1 MIHLATCEKRKG
13 ELPFCFTTLKYIQFS
28 SVKTLAFH
36 FGCIRCIYLRRNE
49 CGYVVP
55 VQAQTV
61 IYRYL

>member
-1 MIHLATCEKRKG
+1 MIHLATCKERKG
-13 ELPFCFTTLKYIQFS
+13 ELPFYSTTLKSVLFS

-36 FGCIRCIYLRRNE
+36 FGCIRCIYLHRNE

-61 IYRYL
+61 IYQYL